1 MTRKY
6 EPGKNPNSLANLKRA
21 AGPGRPKLSPE
32 EKEARKKAHLEIRQH
47 MKAYLSNGE
56 AASDF
61 EKVRQK
67 KPDVALD
74 LAMNRIYGRTEKP
87 QGEITR
93 GQVNVLIQI
102 LTGQRPSDMRTDSIS
117 AVEEELIKK
126 VPTLAE
132 K

>member
-6 EPGKNPNSLANLKRA
+6 EPGKNPNSLANLKRT

-67 KPDVALD
+67 KPDVALSLSMD
-74 LAMNRIYGRTEKP
+74 RIYGKSEKP
-87 QGEITR
+87 QGETSR
-93 GQVNVLIQI
+93 GQINVLIQI
-102 LTGQRPSDMRTDSIS
+102 LTGQKPKDDLMES
-117 AVEEELIKK
+117 VEGEVIEK
-126 VPTLAE
+126 VPALTE
-132 K
+132 